1 MMGLLSK
8 VLGKLCPWMYAEIGV
23 GSKVGGRIER
33 RHPKAA
39 IRIGADCLIAGTLV
53 AEDEGSR
60 LSIGSNVFVGGGTLI
75 DCLAEVTIED
85 DVLIS
90 YQVVIMDSDNHSIR
104 ASERVEDLR
113 RWRKGAYD
121 WSKVRRSPVTIR
133 SRAWIGARAIITKG
147 VEIGEGAIV
156 ASGAVVTA
164 DVPPYTIVA
173 GNPARIVRELNE
185 DER

>member
-1 MMGLLSK
+1 MSLLNK
-8 VLGKLCPWMYAEIGV
+8 ILGKCCPWLYAEIGS
-23 GSKVGGRIER
+23 GSKVAGRIER
-33 RHPKAA
+33 RHPQAR
-39 IRIGADCLIAGTLV
+39 IRIGAGTLVAGTLV

-60 LSIGSNVFVGGGTLI
+60 LTVGNNVFVGGGSLI

-90 YQVVIMDSDNHSIR
+90 YQVLIMDSDNHSIR

-113 RWRKGAYD
+113 RWRQGVYD
-121 WSKVRRSPVTIR
+121 WSKVRRAPVTIR
-133 SRAWIGARAIITKG
+133 SRAWIGARATITKG

-156 ASGAVVTA
+156 ASGAVVTKS
-164 DVPPYTIVA
+164 VPPFSIVA
-173 GNPARIVRELNE
+173 GNPARIVRELGE

>member
-1 MMGLLSK
+1 MSLLNK
-8 VLGKLCPWMYAEIGV
+8 ILGKCCPWLYAEIGS
-23 GSKVGGRIER
+23 GSKVTGRIER
-33 RHPKAA
+33 RHPQAR
-39 IRIGADCLIAGTLV
+39 IRIGAHTLVAGTLV

-60 LSIGSNVFVGGGTLI
+60 LTVGNNVFVGGGSLI

-90 YQVVIMDSDNHSIR
+90 YQVLIMDSDNHSMR

-113 RWRKGAYD
+113 RWRQGAYD
-121 WSKVRRSPVTIR
+121 WSKVRRAPVTIR
-133 SRAWIGARAIITKG
+133 SRAWIGARATITKG

-156 ASGAVVTA
+156 ASGAVVTKN
-164 DVPPYTIVA
+164 VPPFSIVA
-173 GNPARIVRELNE
+173 GNPARIVRELGE